1 MGFVATGDEFC
12 RRGDAAL
19 DGVQQ
24 CAKVVDDILLWDEDY
39 ETHIRRVYE
48 VLVRCRTHDITINAE
63 KFVLAAPDVT
73 FCGFKLSRE
82 GIAADEE
89 KTDAS
94 RLYGVGYALLQDH
107 GDEWRKGKSLA
118 IPDALSRAPVD
129 KPSPEDVAL
138 GKEAY
143 AHVRVVVA
151 IRAAI
156 LDARSPTGDL
166 VLDGIRTA
174 AREDVIY
181 TRLLECVTRGFPF
194 THDSLDPALRPYW
207 KERHNLYHDDE
218 LVLLGPRI
226 VVPSTLRREVLAR
239 LRDSHR
245 GVEATKRPQK
255 IPDPAT
261 PNARRRRRWEADG
274 PIRRSARIALRS

>member
-48 VLVRCRTHDITINAE
+48 VLVRCRTHGITINAE

-143 AHVRVVVA
+143 AHVRVMVA
-151 IRAAI
+151 IRAAT
-156 LDARSPTGDL
+156 LDARSPTGDR

-181 TRLLECVTRGFPF
+181 TRLLERFFRDLGVPVRLRTDGGPQF
-194 THDSLDPALRPYW
+194 TSRDFQDFLRRVYVAR
-207 KERHNLYHDDE
+207 KRS
-218 LVLLGPRI
+218 RRFI
-226 VVPSTLRREVLAR
+226 RVVPAPSTAE
-239 LRDSHR
+239 RDSHD
-245 GVEATKRPQK
+245 GQPLHPPQL
-255 IPDPAT
+255 
-261 PNARRRRRWEADG
+261 
-274 PIRRSARIALRS
+274 RRSPIPPPQTHADAAVGKPTDPYAAQRV

>member
-48 VLVRCRTHDITINAE
+48 VLVRCRTHGITINAE

-89 KTDAS
+89 K
-94 RLYGVGYALLQDH
+94 
-107 GDEWRKGKSLA
+107 
-118 IPDALSRAPVD
+118 
-129 KPSPEDVAL
+129 PSPEDVAL

-151 IRAAI
+151 IRAAT

-181 TRLLECVTRGFPF
+181 TRLLELQDPVTKRWDKVGVVMGIGKSR
-194 THDSLDPALRPYW
+194 DY
-207 KERHNLYHDDE
+207 
-218 LVLLGPRI
+218 LVKTTAGRVLWRNRRFI
-226 VVPSTLRREVLAR
+226 RVVSAPSTAERDGHDGQPYTPQLRR
-239 LRDSHR
+239 SPIPP
-245 GVEATKRPQK
+245 PQTHADAAVGK
-255 IPDPAT
+255 PTDPYA
-261 PNARRRRRWEADG
+261 AQRV
-274 PIRRSARIALRS
+274 

>member
-48 VLVRCRTHDITINAE
+48 VLVRCRTHGITINAE

-89 KTDAS
+89 KS
-94 RLYGVGYALLQDH
+94 GV
-107 GDEWRKGKSLA
+107 RVSLA

-151 IRAAI
+151 IRAAT

-181 TRLLECVTRGFPF
+181 TRLLERSPIPPPQ
-194 THDSLDPALRPYW
+194 THADAAVGKPTDPYAAQR
-207 KERHNLYHDDE
+207 
-218 LVLLGPRI
+218 V
-226 VVPSTLRREVLAR
+226 
-239 LRDSHR
+239 
-245 GVEATKRPQK
+245 
-255 IPDPAT
+255 
-261 PNARRRRRWEADG
+261 
-274 PIRRSARIALRS
+274 

>member
-1 MGFVATGDEFC
+1 MGFVATGDELC

-39 ETHIRRVYE
+39 ESHIRRVYE
-48 VLVRCRTHDITINAE
+48 VLVRCRTHGITINAE

-89 KTDAS
+89 KS
-94 RLYGVGYALLQDH
+94 GV
-107 GDEWRKGKSLA
+107 RVSLS
-118 IPDALSRAPVD
+118 PFPTPLSRAPVD

-151 IRAAI
+151 IRAAT

-181 TRLLECVTRGFPF
+181 TRLLECVTRGFPS

-239 LRDSHR
+239 LHDSHR

>member
-48 VLVRCRTHDITINAE
+48 VLVRCRTHGITINAE

-151 IRAAI
+151 IRAAT

-181 TRLLECVTRGFPF
+181 TRLLELQDPVTKRWDKVGVVMGIGKSR
-194 THDSLDPALRPYW
+194 DY
-207 KERHNLYHDDE
+207 
-218 LVLLGPRI
+218 LVKTTAGRVLWRNRRFI
-226 VVPSTLRREVLAR
+226 RVVPAPSTAE
-239 LRDSHR
+239 RDSHD
-245 GVEATKRPQK
+245 GQPLHPPAQK

>member
-39 ETHIRRVYE
+39 KTHIRRVYE
-48 VLVRCRTHDITINAE
+48 VLVRCRTHGITINAE

-107 GDEWRKGKSLA
+107 GDEWRRVSLA

-151 IRAAI
+151 IRAAT

-181 TRLLECVTRGFPF
+181 TRLLECVTRGFPS

-207 KERHNLYHDDE
+207 KERHNLYHNAPQP
-218 LVLLGPRI
+218 LPGAPQPLTTMRGPLGPRI
-226 VVPSTLRREVLAR
+226 VVPSTLR
-239 LRDSHR
+239 
-245 GVEATKRPQK
+245 PQK

-261 PNARRRRRWEADG
+261 PNVRRRRRREADG

>member
-39 ETHIRRVYE
+39 ETHIRHVYE
-48 VLVRCRTHDITINAE
+48 VLVRCRTHGITINAE

-89 KTDAS
+89 KVRAIADFPKPANVTDMRSFLGLANQLAEFTPQIAAS
-94 RLYGVGYALLQDH
+94 AEPLRLLLSPRRAFTWTPDHDLAFEKSGV
-107 GDEWRKGKSLA
+107 KGKSLA

-151 IRAAI
+151 IRAAT

-181 TRLLECVTRGFPF
+181 TRLLECVTRGFPLP
-194 THDSLDPALRPYW
+194 TTA
-207 KERHNLYHDDE
+207 
-218 LVLLGPRI
+218 
-226 VVPSTLRREVLAR
+226 
-239 LRDSHR
+239 
-245 GVEATKRPQK
+245 
-255 IPDPAT
+255 
-261 PNARRRRRWEADG
+261 
-274 PIRRSARIALRS
+274 